1 MQISLG
7 RGTFVPLRLPHL
19 ATPLQTNKHKQSLTG
34 KADITIDIYIYI
46 SLSVQFQFFFIYR
59 QVQPGRHL
67 YTGLQAIYSMLSTTG
82 LSLVEIQI
90 KCFLYFPLGPVFLFF
105 A

>member
-34 KADITIDIYIYI
+34 KADITIDIYIYFTF
-46 SLSVQFQFFFIYR
+46 SAVSVF
-59 QVQPGRHL
+59 
-67 YTGLQAIYSMLSTTG
+67 
-82 LSLVEIQI
+82 
-90 KCFLYFPLGPVFLFF
+90 FLYIDKFNRGGTFTLDSKQFIQCYLQQGCH
-105 A
+105 

>member
-34 KADITIDIYIYI
+34 KADITIDIYIYFTF
-46 SLSVQFQFFFIYR
+46 SAVSVFFIYR

>member
-34 KADITIDIYIYI
+34 KADITIDIYIYFTFSAVSVFFYI
-46 SLSVQFQFFFIYR
+46 STSS
-59 QVQPGRHL
+59 
-67 YTGLQAIYSMLSTTG
+67 TGEAPLHWTPSNLFNAIYNRVVIS
-82 LSLVEIQI
+82 
-90 KCFLYFPLGPVFLFF
+90 
-105 A
+105 